1 MAESYENVTLE
12 TTPIESGEKPV
23 SVGGWLG
30 TILLGCVPAVNIIL
44 WVIWAFTAKRP
55 SRRTYAIACLILT
68 GALLLIALLA
78 VSFFGTAMLNWARGI
93 NPNLFSEMVQ
103 G

>member
-1 MAESYENVTLE
+1 M
-12 TTPIESGEKPV
+12 G
-23 SVGGWLG
+23 
-30 TILLGCVPAVNIIL
+30 
-44 WVIWAFTAKRP
+44 
-55 SRRTYAIACLILT
+55 TYAIACLILT